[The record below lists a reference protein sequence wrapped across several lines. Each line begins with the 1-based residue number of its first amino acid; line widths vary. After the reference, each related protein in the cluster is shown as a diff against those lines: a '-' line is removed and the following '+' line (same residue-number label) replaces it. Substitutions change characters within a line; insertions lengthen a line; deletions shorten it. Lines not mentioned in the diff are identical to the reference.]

1 MTKQGDTL
9 TPKQGA
15 FASAVARG
23 SKLVDAYRL
32 AYDSGEN
39 ASPQSLRNEASRLNK
54 LPKIQARIADLKANK
69 RTAVKDQEALS
80 SQWILSRLRAECLN
94 EENPPSTRVRALEIL
109 AKSEGLFSDA
119 QSVSV
124 DVRSS
129 ETIEAELKSR
139 LEKLM
144 GNASDIALV
153 K

>member
-1 MTKQGDTL
+1 MANTPDTL
-9 TPKQGA
+9 TPKQAA

-32 AYDSGEN
+32 AYDSGED

-54 LPKIQARIADLKANK
+54 LPKIQARIADLRAHKKSA
-69 RTAVKDQEALS
+69 TKDQESLS
-80 SQWILSRLRAECLN
+80 EQWILSKLRAEAIDQD
-94 EENPPSTRVRALEIL
+94 NPPSVRVRSLEIL
-109 AKSEGLFSDA
+109 AKSEGLFSDS

-129 ETIEAELKSR
+129 EEIQKELTQR
-139 LEKLM
+139 LEKLV
-144 GNASDIALV
+144 GATSDIALV